1 MDGPYQ
7 YRRRGA
13 AAARHDPHAVYERAL
28 EERGIPTYVLGGRGY
43 WSQQQVGD
51 LRAYLAAL
59 ANPLDELALYSV
71 LASPLGG
78 LSLDSLVILRAAA
91 RRRGAGASG
100 GRSRRWR
107 QRPGT
112 LPSRSSRARALP
124 AADADRLRAFA
135 HRFASARQRRRGSR
149 WRR

>member
-1 MDGPYQ
+1 MVLLLRATTHMDI
-7 YRRRGA
+7 
-13 AAARHDPHAVYERAL
+13 YERAL

-43 WSQQQVGD
+43 WSQQQVAD

-78 LSLDSLVILRAAA
+78 LSLDSLVLL
-91 RRRGAGASG
+91 
-100 GRSRRWR
+100 GR
-107 QRPGT
+107 
-112 LPSRSSRARALP
+112 RARAAGRVGLRGASLERRPRPTPGLP
-124 AADADRLRAFA
+124 SAEQAERGGARSPSGSRP
-135 HRFASARQRRRGSR
+135 SARRRRGSR